1 MKVVFSFNHKDKN
14 DPLNSKFIYTEK
26 WEEENGQYIDIFN
39 QIGEKFTK
47 EDGQLDLESCYS
59 FFESEKWCDVH
70 SKSEEEKLE
79 PMIKLMIN
87 DDWTIDFK
95 HREDTY
101 KRKIFPE
108 ELAFKKRYGDKRQW
122 FFDSIENYFLENQN
136 EIPENINRN
145 KINEKR
151 KIRYEKLIGMIEE
164 KKSNL
169 KSNNPFNNNVVLP
182 ALDTM
187 LNTAKQIFSG
197 KDYNLSLGKR
207 VLRLI
212 EVIED
217 EASNFES
224 KNNCDFYYVTCYLK
238 KL

>member
-1 MKVVFSFNHKDKN
+1 MKVVFSFNHQDKN
-14 DPLNSKFIYTEK
+14 DPLNSNIIYTEK
-26 WEEENGQYIDIFN
+26 WEEEKGYDINIFN

-47 EDGQLDLESCYS
+47 EDGQLDLKSCYS
-59 FFESEKWCDVH
+59 FLESEKWGDVY

-79 PMIKLMIN
+79 PMIQLMIN
-87 DDWTIDFK
+87 ENCTIDFK

-108 ELAFKKRYGDKRQW
+108 ELAFKKKYGDKRQW
-122 FFDSIENYFLENQN
+122 FFDSIENYFLENQS

-151 KIRYEKLIGMIEE
+151 KIRYEKLITIIEE
-164 KKSNL
+164 IKSGL
-169 KSNNPFNNNVVLP
+169 TSKNPFNDIVLLP

-187 LNTAKQIFSG
+187 LETTKQIFSG

-207 VLRLI
+207 VLRLV

-217 EASNFES
+217 EKSNFES
-224 KNNCDFYYVTCYLK
+224 KNNCDFYFVTCYLK

>member
-1 MKVVFSFNHKDKN
+1 MKVVFSFNHQDKS
-14 DPLNSKFIYTEK
+14 DPLTSKIIYTEK
-26 WEEENGQYIDIFN
+26 WEEENGYDIDIFN
-39 QIGEKFTK
+39 QIGEKFTNDNGK
-47 EDGQLDLESCYS
+47 LDLKSCYS
-59 FFESEKWCDVH
+59 FLESEKWGDVH
-70 SKSEEEKLE
+70 SESEEERLE

-108 ELAFKKRYGDKRQW
+108 ELAFKKKYGDKRQW

-151 KIRYEKLIGMIEE
+151 KIRYEKLIAMIEE
-164 KKSNL
+164 IKSNL
-169 KSNNPFNNNVVLP
+169 KGSNPFNNIVISP

-187 LNTAKQIFSG
+187 LDTAKQIFSG

-207 VLRLI
+207 VLRLV
-212 EVIED
+212 EVIEGD
-217 EASNFES
+217 ESNFES
-224 KNNCDFYYVTCYLK
+224 KNNCDFYFVTCYLK

>member
-14 DPLNSKFIYTEK
+14 NPLNNKFIYTEK
-26 WEEENGQYIDIFN
+26 WEEETGNYIDIFN

-59 FFESEKWCDVH
+59 FLESEKWCDVH
-70 SKSEEEKLE
+70 SKSEEENLE
-79 PMIKLMIN
+79 PMIKFMIN
-87 DDWTIDFK
+87 EDCTIDLK

-145 KINEKR
+145 NINEKR
-151 KIRYEKLIGMIEE
+151 KNRYEKLISMIEE
-164 KKSNL
+164 IQSNL
-169 KSNNPFNNNVVLP
+169 KSDNPFNKIVILP

-187 LNTAKQIFSG
+187 LDTTKKIFSG

-207 VLRLI
+207 VLRLV
-212 EVIED
+212 EVIES
-217 EASNFES
+217 EESSFES